1 MSTPADRY
9 RRIADRC
16 RGLPA
21 QHGLREHSVFLVESS
36 WSGAA
41 LGDGELTEVATP
53 ILVHGKYPPKVRYP
67 NQREIALGLMSEGS
81 LVVGP
86 FTPTWGAGGFDRSKL
101 DGTLLDTGETLHI
114 RVVGP
119 QAPNGVRYRIK
130 NCNVDHALRVTLTC
144 VPAAAE
150 G

>member
-1 MSTPADRY
+1 MTTPADRY

-41 LGDGELTEVATP
+41 LGEGEVTETSTP
-53 ILVHGKYPPKVRYP
+53 VLVGGKYPPKVRYP

-81 LVVGP
+81 VVIGP
-86 FTPTWGAGGFDRSKL
+86 FTPVHGSRGFDRSKL
-101 DGTLLDTGETLHI
+101 DGSQLDVGEALHVRI
-114 RVVGP
+114 VGP
-119 QAPNGVRYRIK
+119 QAPSGTKYRIK
-130 NCNVDHALRVTLTC
+130 NCNVDRALRVTLTC
-144 VPAAAE
+144 VPAEA
-150 G
+150 